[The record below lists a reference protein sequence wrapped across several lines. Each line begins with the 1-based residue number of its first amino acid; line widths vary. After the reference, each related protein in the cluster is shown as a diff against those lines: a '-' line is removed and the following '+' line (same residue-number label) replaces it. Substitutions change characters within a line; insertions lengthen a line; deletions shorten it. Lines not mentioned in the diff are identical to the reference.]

1 MELRKETV
9 KQIRGLIIFTALL
22 IVCLWK
28 YDVVMDAFRFV
39 LNILYPFL
47 LGGAIAFVLSVPM
60 NFVERKLFTERKLPE
75 KYKRKYARGVS
86 LLIVLSGVI
95 GLLAIIMFGLIP
107 QLAGTFASLGKSIQD
122 FIPQLQ
128 EWADHWFHNN
138 KEIMNVVNNL
148 EFDWNKVMEAA
159 MEFLKNG
166 AKYAGI
172 HDQYGEKYHWCRG
185 NILYRFCICNVY
197 FAAER
202 KVGKTG
208 EKSVICICQ
217 KGKGRGCAG
226 GSCIDI
232 QDILQ
237 FSDGTV
243 CRGSDPG
250 IHVCDFDDAA

>member
-148 EFDWNKVMEAA
+148 EFDWNKVMG
-159 MEFLKNG
+159 LR
-166 AKYAGI
+166 
-172 HDQYGEKYHWCRG
+172 W
-185 NILYRFCICNVY
+185 
-197 FAAER
+197 
-202 KVGKTG
+202 
-208 EKSVICICQ
+208 S
-217 KGKGRGCAG
+217 
-226 GSCIDI
+226 S
-232 QDILQ
+232 
-237 FSDGTV
+237 
-243 CRGSDPG
+243 
-250 IHVCDFDDAA
+250 